1 MFVVIMVYVIYEPIS
16 TENRRIH
23 SILIARETFS
33 ILSYRGGAGRVL
45 ENFNFLMENAVMLM
59 EKSAKKRND
68 LVIKERELHRRR
80 GDFEEEKK
88 RLMNIKM
95 DLNTKIMECERD
107 ITQHEE
113 TLNYYERELKRSKSD
128 LQTAKY
134 NLEAEKKEKKR
145 REATIGWAEAAGLI
159 TSLFVWG
166 LPGLAIVPVV
176 GIIDLVTIR
185 LIDEEIKRVHAR
197 IRHAEND
204 ILLIQRD
211 INGTLM
217 SLSYLKEKNE
227 KLKLFMRENQR
238 KFDKCHKELNGI
250 KGSLTSTAN
259 AIHSLELDIKLIQH
273 AKGCTKRLRKFI
285 EKASEKEDL
294 EVLGT
299 EGITNLA
306 LTFMNAWEAIA
317 L

>member
-33 ILSYRGGAGRVL
+33 ILFYQGGAGRVL
-45 ENFNFLMENAVMLM
+45 ENFNFLMENAEMLM

-88 RLMNIKM
+88 LLMSIKM

-113 TLNYYERELKRSKSD
+113 TLSYYERELKRRKSD
-128 LQTAKY
+128 LRTEKY
-134 NLEAEKKEKKR
+134 NLETAKKR
-145 REATIGWAEAAGLI
+145 NEYVLGLVGLI
-159 TSLFVWG
+159 SGAISIPIFG
-166 LPGLAIVPVV
+166 LPVLSGLAIPPLL
-176 GIIDLVTIR
+176 GIIGVAIVS
-185 LIDEEIKRVHAR
+185 DEEIKHIHAK
-197 IRHAEND
+197 IQHAEND
-204 ILLIQRD
+204 IFLIQRD
-211 INGTLM
+211 INEILM
-217 SLSYLKEKNE
+217 SLSNLKEKN
-227 KLKLFMRENQR
+227 KDLKFFMRENQR
-238 KFDKCHKELNGI
+238 KFDTYHKELSRI
-250 KGSLTSTAN
+250 KESLTSTAN
-259 AIHSLELDIKLIQH
+259 TIHSLELDIKLIQQ